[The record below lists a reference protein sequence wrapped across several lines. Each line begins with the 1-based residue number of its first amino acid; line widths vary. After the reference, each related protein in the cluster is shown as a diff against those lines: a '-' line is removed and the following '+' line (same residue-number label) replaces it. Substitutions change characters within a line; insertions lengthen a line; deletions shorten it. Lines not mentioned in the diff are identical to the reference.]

1 MQIKILSISKLVSFE
16 SLAGNDFS
24 ERGTQ
29 AEAHC
34 ERNLNRQ
41 LWKLDEKYRIAVQ
54 GIFSVHRLV
63 VWLPKKTGVLARW
76 LFAFVFKDLCTE
88 NRGKLPRKI
97 SRQRK
102 NRDFSILN
110 SRAPSQNN
118 KTSRTSCRRL
128 FENFLFLRQQKNRNF
143 SIFNLSAP
151 SQNNKTSRTSCR
163 CHFENFLPSTPTYR
177 NNFKISFNAKNRFFR
192 RRERDFPEWLTK
204 RWKGKR

>member
-1 MQIKILSISKLVSFE
+1 MLSILKLVSVE

-41 LWKLDEKYRIAVQ
+41 LWSIRRRI
-54 GIFSVHRLV
+54 SHRCLRNFQCSQ
-63 VWLPKKTGVLARW
+63 TGCLTT
-76 LFAFVFKDLCTE
+76 LFAKNKPRKLVSPLVGCSLLFLKDLCTE

-110 SRAPSQNN
+110 SRTSSQNN

-128 FENFLFLRQQKNRNF
+128 FGNV
-143 SIFNLSAP
+143 
-151 SQNNKTSRTSCR
+151 
-163 CHFENFLPSTPTYR
+163 LPSTPTEVT
-177 NNFKISFNAKNRFFR
+177 FEISLNLARS
-192 RRERDFPEWLTK
+192 
-204 RWKGKR
+204 